1 MSWLTRCSFRVFSK
15 LKESRYLSSRWSD
28 RTHTCGELGINDV
41 GKMTRLSGWVQ
52 YHRMGKF
59 VVLRDAYGLTQ
70 CIVGEDRAAWDGLE
84 ALPLESVVAVEGIV
98 RQRPPGTENNKLAT
112 GDIEVEV
119 TSVLEANPCSSTIP
133 FIPAGRDHVRAKE
146 VTIMPGWEL
155 VMKGG
160 DSISEF
166 LNSLGTG
173 CKKSG
178 NFPDIFHGCPPT

>member
-1 MSWLTRCSFRVFSK
+1 
-15 LKESRYLSSRWSD
+15 
-28 RTHTCGELGINDV
+28 
-41 GKMTRLSGWVQ
+41 MTRLSGWVQ

-119 TSVLEANPCSSTIP
+119 TS
-133 FIPAGRDHVRAKE
+133 F
-146 VTIMPGWEL
+146 
-155 VMKGG
+155 
-160 DSISEF
+160 
-166 LNSLGTG
+166 
-173 CKKSG
+173 
-178 NFPDIFHGCPPT
+178 